1 VRWSSWRVDSV
12 LAGVAP
18 GLAWQPAGGI
28 VAVTLLLSWNC
39 FISNCI
45 YYNFSLARLAGMGV
59 GRLWRTAGAR
69 NLIGMIGLGR

>member
-45 YYNFSLARLAGMGV
+45 YCYSGLAVWRGWASVVCG
-59 GRLWRTAGAR
+59 GRPA
-69 NLIGMIGLGR
+69 LGI

>member
-45 YYNFSLARLAGMGV
+45 YYNFSLARLAGWASVVCG
-59 GRLWRTAGAR
+59 GRPA
-69 NLIGMIGLGR
+69 LGI

>member
-28 VAVTLLLSWNC
+28 VAVTLLLSRNC

-45 YYNFSLARLAGMGV
+45 YCCLGLARLAGMGV
-59 GRLWRTAGAR
+59 GRLWSAAGAR
-69 NLIGMIGLGR
+69 NLIGMIGGGG